1 MSNIRW
7 EVSHW
12 RSMTVV
18 CFILSLIPSSSEA
31 SNINLGT
38 GVGSILA
45 CCVQDTANLK
55 ATAHLLLNGT
65 YSPKWDINMEAYRHN
80 ENVKTG
86 LQALIVEEKQSGTW
100 AVSQEQSLE
109 GCSHHVPVC
118 QVSASEYNLRHNTG
132 YIKYYLHFPD
142 IPHWRKCIKS
152 PQWKSKQGLCCTGSN
167 VTGQVCCAFS
177 PV

>member
-1 MSNIRW
+1 
-7 EVSHW
+7 
-12 RSMTVV
+12 MTVV

-55 ATAHLLLNGT
+55 ATAHLLLNVT

-118 QVSASEYNLRHNTG
+118 QVLPLSTISDITLGTSNITYIFLTFLTDESALNHPSENQSRVCVVLVVMSQ
-132 YIKYYLHFPD
+132 D
-142 IPHWRKCIKS
+142 KCVV
-152 PQWKSKQGLCCTGSN
+152 PFHLCRQKPG
-167 VTGQVCCAFS
+167 VCQIF
-177 PV
+177 